1 MDNILTVT
9 LEDIKRIL
17 MSASEAIASG
27 EIYEHGYP
35 ESRLIPPNFY
45 EDCEDGCIGYVNDDI
60 SVIVDEY
67 LRGFIRHHD

>member
-1 MDNILTVT
+1 MDNILLAT
-9 LEDIKRIL
+9 LEEIKRL
-17 MSASEAIASG
+17 LVSTSEAIANG

-45 EDCEDGCIGYVNDDI
+45 EDCEDGCIGYVNDNI